1 MRKTSCV
8 IALFGLIFLNQ
19 CASAKN
25 QFEKGNYQKAV
36 NIAIKKLQSNP
47 KNKKNRSILK
57 TAYDYALN
65 IGDQKIQRYEN
76 ETSLQKYDKIVS
88 HYRGLQNIYYNLLS
102 CPGCLTVVSP
112 VTYQDNLNR
121 ALNDAAKAYATEG
134 KLLLERNIKG
144 EARSAFHLFQKAN
157 NYIRNSVNQNLLNKA
172 LVNGMERIAISTI
185 PVASKGLEISSVF
198 FQQQLIQR
206 LRSLNYLFADFQP
219 LQSFQR
225 KNSTPDWLVE
235 LSFDDYAIGQVY
247 LKETRESVVKD
258 SVPIKS
264 IRDSL
269 GIRKTIY
276 GSVKADVIRYE
287 KTIES
292 GGLLN
297 IIVRSVND
305 NSIRM
310 QSKLPSTF
318 VWIND
323 WVTYQ
328 GDQRA
333 LSNEELE
340 LAKEKEEIPPSP
352 QALFQAFTQPLFQQ
366 TARQLQGEFFYLK
379 E

>member
-8 IALFGLIFLNQ
+8 IALFGLIVLNQ

-57 TAYDYALN
+57 TAYDYAMN

>member
-8 IALFGLIFLNQ
+8 IALFGLIVLNQ

-102 CPGCLTVVSP
+102 CPGCLAVVSP

-157 NYIRNSVNQNLLNKA
+157 NYIRNSVNQNLLNQA

>member
-8 IALFGLIFLNQ
+8 IALFGLIVLNQ